1 MVKLL
6 GVEFGRTAL
15 TEIRV
20 GGARDRLA
28 LLRALDDHVALELR
42 ERQQH
47 VAQQRVHRVVGQ
59 DAKIQHVDGDAL
71 VDHIGDETGRLRHR
85 PREAVELGDD
95 EHIALSQLRPQPVE
109 LRALDLRAGEGVRID
124 FFRAR
129 RCQRLL
135 LRVQTVAV
143 ARLRLGRDSRVAE
156 YHVNSPVF
164 PVLTPRVLNI
174 GFDTSIIAY
183 DAEFCNRWRNFK
195 DISSYFNEIR
205 TLNST
210 RYIYTATKNEEGKLV
225 YVVDGLDPDADDV
238 RHPGDYIE
246 DEMVPYIDRAISG
259 ENVYSQDII
268 DTTWGPIFTA
278 CYPVSANH
286 DGTGEI
292 IGAFCIEMDMQ
303 SAYGMVEKTNHISI
317 ICGLVAGAVLL
328 LICLYTYYVYQKSKA
343 EEQKQKQLLM
353 TAAEEANAA
362 NKAKSAFLLSI
373 SHDIR
378 TPMNAIIG
386 FTNIAL
392 HQNTV
397 SDIHASLEKVQQSSN
412 HLLSLLNDVLDF
424 TRIESGKVT
433 ISPEPVD
440 ITQLTDNVQAI
451 MNGLLYNRDLK
462 FEVHR
467 EIPKNLYVLADVV
480 RIREVLVNLLGNAV
494 KFTKDGGKITLD
506 ISSYPGADEKH
517 IITRYVVRDNGIGMS
532 EEFQKKLFDPFSQ
545 EDDANA
551 RTQYK
556 GTGLGMAITKKYVDM
571 MGGSIDVE
579 SKKGVGSTFTVEIPM
594 ELPEQVIQSEQKQH
608 LHRDLTGIHVLMAED
623 NDLNAELATIM
634 LEDAGMTVTRAS
646 DGKEVVNLFKNH
658 PRGTYD
664 LILMD
669 IMMPNMDGHQAA
681 KAIRALGIERSD
693 AVTIP
698 IIALSANAFID
709 DIQESLN
716 SGMNDHISK
725 PINMEELIDTITKYI
740 KRD

>member
-1 MVKLL
+1 MSSMKKAKEGIHLKKLFRL
-6 GVEFGRTAL
+6 KNTGSIFVIASLLMIFVIASYTYILQSSYTKTAL
-15 TEIRV
+15 ETEI
-20 GGARDRLA
+20 ARDTA
-28 LLRALDDHVALELR
+28 SADA
-42 ERQQH
+42 
-47 VAQQRVHRVVGQ
+47 VH
-59 DAKIQHVDGDAL
+59 KLVDGRICKKDF
-71 VDHIGDETGRLRHR
+71 DQINDQSDEK
-85 PREAVELGDD
+85 E
-95 EHIALSQLRPQPVE
+95 QL
-109 LRALDLRAGEGVRID
+109 
-124 FFRAR
+124 
-129 RCQRLL
+129 
-135 LRVQTVAV
+135 
-143 ARLRLGRDSRVAE
+143 
-156 YHVNSPVF
+156 Y
-164 PVLTPRVLNI
+164 
-174 GFDTSIIAY
+174 
-183 DAEFCNRWRNFK
+183 K

-210 RYIYTATKNEEGKLV
+210 RYIYTAKKNEEGKLV
-225 YVVDGLDPDADDV
+225 YVVDGLDPEADDV

-246 DEMVPYIDRAISG
+246 EEMVPYIDRAISG

-328 LICLYTYYVYQKSKA
+328 LICLYTYNVYQKSKA

-362 NKAKSAFLLSI
+362 NKAKSAFLLSM

-397 SDIHASLEKVQQSSN
+397 SDIHDSLEKVQQSSN

-467 EIPKNLYVLADVV
+467 ESPKNPYVLADVV

-506 ISSYPGADEKH
+506 ISSYSGADEKH

-532 EEFQKKLFDPFSQ
+532 EAFQKKLFDPFSQ
-545 EDDANA
+545 EDVANA

-571 MGGSIDVE
+571 MGGSIAVE
-579 SKKGVGSTFTVEIPM
+579 SKKGVGSTFTVDIPM
-594 ELPEQVIQSEQKQH
+594 ELTEQVIQSEQKQH
-608 LHRDLTGIHVLMAED
+608 LHRDLTDIHVLMAED
-623 NDLNAELATIM
+623 NDLNAELATII

-646 DGKEVVNLFKNH
+646 DGKEVVDLFKNH

-698 IIALSANAFID
+698 IIALSANAFVD

-725 PINMEELIDTITKYI
+725 PINMEELIATITKYI